1 MDRLPSTGSERSL
14 IFNGDSRWT
23 VAFVALL
30 FVHNEIHEIAH
41 TAVGRLTC
49 GAWGP
54 RNFNSWQLACSK
66 TPEIVLAP
74 LAGLVW
80 SYGLM
85 WIGYRLLNPGE
96 SPVKQSAGFCLVFA
110 TMPFGRLYTVAR
122 SGGDEMVI
130 LRGALPTVDPA
141 VRLGAGLTIV
151 LLLVGPPLYRAFTAL
166 SQRRRWLIFAGML
179 LLPFVLF
186 LIVVLRIANPLL
198 ASGVLASEGL
208 LGSPLLVNIWTV
220 FWVLVLSVS
229 WRRLSTTLVPQQ
241 GNAAN

>member
-1 MDRLPSTGSERSL
+1 MGQLPSTNSEQPL
-14 IFNGDSRWT
+14 VFNGDSRWA

-41 TAVGRLTC
+41 TGVGRLIC
-49 GAWGP
+49 GEWGP

-74 LAGLVW
+74 LAGLLW

-85 WIGYRLLNPGE
+85 WIGYRLLNPAE
-96 SPVKQSAGFCLVFA
+96 SPAKRSAGFCLVFA
-110 TMPFGRLYTVAR
+110 TMPFGRLYTVAQ

-130 LRGALPTVDPA
+130 LRGAFPAVDPTL
-141 VRLGAGLTIV
+141 RLSAGLSIV
-151 LLLVGPPLYRAFTAL
+151 LLLIGPPLYRAASVL
-166 SQRRRWLIFAGML
+166 SQQRRWIIFTGML

-198 ASGVLASEGL
+198 VSGVLASEGL
-208 LGSPLLVNIWTV
+208 LGSPLLVNIWTA
-220 FWVLVLSVS
+220 FWVIVLFLF
-229 WRRLSTTLVPQQ
+229 WRRLFATLVPK
-241 GNAAN
+241 GNSTK

>member
-1 MDRLPSTGSERSL
+1 MSSEQPL
-14 IFNGDSRWT
+14 VFNGDSRWA

-41 TAVGRLTC
+41 TGVGRLIC

-74 LAGLVW
+74 LAGLFW

-85 WIGYRLLNPGE
+85 WIGYRLLNPAE
-96 SPVKQSAGFCLVFA
+96 SPAKRSAGFCLVFA
-110 TMPFGRLYTVAR
+110 TMPFGRLYTVAQ

-130 LRGALPTVDPA
+130 LRGAFPAVDPTVRLA
-141 VRLGAGLTIV
+141 VGLSIV
-151 LLLVGPPLYRAFTAL
+151 LLLIGPPLYRAASVL
-166 SQRRRWLIFAGML
+166 SQQRRWIIFGGML

-208 LGSPLLVNIWTV
+208 LGSPLFVNIWTV
-220 FWVLVLSVS
+220 FWVIVLFLF
-229 WRRLSTTLVPQQ
+229 WRRLFATLVPKEEF
-241 GNAAN
+241 N

>member
-1 MDRLPSTGSERSL
+1 MNSEQPL
-14 IFNGDSRWT
+14 VFNGDSRWA

-41 TAVGRLTC
+41 TGVGRLIC

-74 LAGLVW
+74 LAGLFW

-85 WIGYRLLNPGE
+85 WIGYRLLNPAE
-96 SPVKQSAGFCLVFA
+96 SPAKRSAGFCLVFA

-130 LRGALPTVDPA
+130 LRGAFPTVDPA
-141 VRLGAGLTIV
+141 LRLAVGLCIV
-151 LLLVGPPLYRAFTAL
+151 LLLIGPPLYRAASVL
-166 SQRRRWLIFAGML
+166 SQKRQWIVFTGML
-179 LLPFVLF
+179 LVPFVLF
-186 LIVVLRIANPLL
+186 LIIVLRIANPLL

-208 LGSPLLVNIWTV
+208 LGSSLLVNIWTV
-220 FWVLVLSVS
+220 FWMIVLSLS
-229 WRRLSTTLVPQQ
+229 WRRLFATLVPK
-241 GNAAN
+241 GELN

>member
-1 MDRLPSTGSERSL
+1 MSSEQPL
-14 IFNGDSRWT
+14 VFNGDSRWA

-41 TAVGRLTC
+41 TGVGRLIC

-66 TPEIVLAP
+66 APEIVLAP
-74 LAGLVW
+74 LAGLLW

-85 WIGYRLLNPGE
+85 WIGYRLLNPAE
-96 SPVKQSAGFCLVFA
+96 SPAKRSAGFCLVFA
-110 TMPFGRLYTVAR
+110 TMPFGRLYTVAQ

-130 LRGALPTVDPA
+130 LRGAFPAVDPTVRLA
-141 VRLGAGLTIV
+141 VGLSIV
-151 LLLVGPPLYRAFTAL
+151 LLLIGPPLYRAASVL
-166 SQRRRWLIFAGML
+166 SQQRRWIIFGGML

-198 ASGVLASEGL
+198 VSGVLASEGL
-208 LGSPLLVNIWTV
+208 LGSPLFVNIWTV
-220 FWVLVLSVS
+220 FWVIVLFLF
-229 WRRLSTTLVPQQ
+229 WRRLFATLVPKEEF
-241 GNAAN
+241 N